1 MRPRPQICSCLGLC
15 TPARTPANA
24 TPRGQAGSHKST
36 TLRALLREC
45 INHDCWCQQHSQE
58 HCRRDRPHAPCRF
71 AERHRRLLNALLRQN
86 AALLERSLAPLLR
99 APRLIDFDNKRAHF
113 RARVRASGEDRSYGT
128 LRICV
133 RREHVFE
140 DSFHQLRM
148 RCARRPHLASQRAL
162 CVRSFV
168 R

>member
-1 MRPRPQICSCLGLC
+1 MRCYVKSSVLLIQLHRHRVNLTARAPQVRRAP
-15 TPARTPANA
+15 PAAA
-24 TPRGQAGSHKST
+24 Q
-36 TLRALLREC
+36 RAAAF
-45 INHDCWCQQHSQE
+45 E
-58 HCRRDRPHAPCRF
+58 HQRFFSSVKGIEYNKVCARRRF

-113 RARVRASGEDRSYGT
+113 RARVRASGEDRGYGT

-148 RCARRPHLASQRAL
+148 RCASR
-162 CVRSFV
+162 
-168 R
+168 